1 MFRSLRPHTAVAAY
15 LAARRTNPGT
25 TLYPPH
31 PFRPVEN
38 LRRRAAYARMQRTG
52 ANVYNLAAQ
61 DSWAQRSSS
70 NDSLG
75 AAAAALGMYP
85 FTPLHRSAL
94 TGSTGPLMPVLDK
107 EPAFTVHVTGGFECV
122 RSFAVRIDDAQVPK
136 PLVTAQ
142 RWARFLQ
149 IARQDPNVREVRAVH
164 VKREPRDEKAAQ

>member
-1 MFRSLRPHTAVAAY
+1 MFRSLRPHTVVAAY

-52 ANVYNLAAQ
+52 ATVYNLASQ
-61 DSWAQRSSS
+61 DSWAQPS
-70 NDSLG
+70 NSKDPLG

-94 TGSTGPLMPVLDK
+94 TGPRMPELDK

-122 RSFAVRIDDAQVPK
+122 RSFAVRIDNARVPK
-136 PLVTAQ
+136 PSVTAQ

-149 IARQDPNVREVRAVH
+149 IARQDPTVREVRAVH
-164 VKREPRDEKAAQ
+164 VKREPRDGKAPQ